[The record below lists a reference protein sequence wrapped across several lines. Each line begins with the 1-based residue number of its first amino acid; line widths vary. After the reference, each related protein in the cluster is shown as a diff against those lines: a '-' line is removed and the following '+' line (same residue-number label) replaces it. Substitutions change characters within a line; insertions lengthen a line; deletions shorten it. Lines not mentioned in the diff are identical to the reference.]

1 MNAIEN
7 NDVMKMFCAV
17 LKLSRTTAA
26 PQKNKKKERGL
37 FQNVNGKRGSQIIQH
52 TLEYA
57 QLLCVC
63 VCECLC
69 KKAAI
74 NVIITA
80 ISDK

>member
-17 LKLSRTTAA
+17 LKLSRTTAV
-26 PQKNKKKERGL
+26 PQKIKKECGL
-37 FQNVNGKRGSQIIQH
+37 FRNVKGKRGSQIIQH
-52 TLEYA
+52 TLEFA

-69 KKAAI
+69 KKAAM